1 MVQLTEIAAD
11 PRREL
16 ANPANTRITDG
27 EALAMARAAVNLFER
42 WGLTEYQACQLLGEL
57 PRRTYVRWKA
67 GEVGRVGRDLK
78 TRLSNLMGVHK
89 ALRIIFKEPERGYGW
104 IKRPNAAFG
113 GRSALDVMMQGELT
127 DIIRVRR
134 YLDAQRGA

>member
-16 ANPANTRITDG
+16 ANPADTRITDAEG
-27 EALAMARAAVNLFER
+27 EAMARAVVNLFER
-42 WGLTEYQACQLLGEL
+42 WGLTENQACQLLGEL
-57 PRRTYVRWKA
+57 PRRTYVRWKG
-67 GEVGRVGRDLK
+67 GEIGRVGRDLK
-78 TRLSNLMGVHK
+78 TRLSNLMGIHK

-104 IKRPNAAFG
+104 VKRANAAFG

-134 YLDAQRGA
+134 YLDAERGA